1 MRVLEQRIDVVFD
14 VYKETSIKD
23 AERANRSAGTG
34 IHFKNIQPG
43 HNIQQW
49 RKLLGSSSNKAS
61 LIKFLVEEWKKPQHR
76 EKLEG
81 KELYVTCEQLCF
93 KITKEQWEEAP
104 ELKSSQ
110 EEADTRLLLHALH
123 AAESGYKSVI
133 ITAEDTDVMVL
144 CLGMCHKIP
153 SHLFQKCGTKNRTR
167 FLDITTLSRTLGG
180 SVCDSL
186 IGMHAF
192 TGCDTVS
199 AFAGRGR

>member
-1 MRVLEQRIDVVFD
+1 MLCL
-14 VYKETSIKD
+14 TSTRRHPSKN
-23 AERANRSAGTG
+23 AERANKSAGTG

-49 RKLLGSSSNKAS
+49 RKLLGSSPTRQVSSN
-61 LIKFLVEEWKKPQHR
+61 FLVEEWKKPQHR

-104 ELKSSQ
+104 ELKSKSRRSRH
-110 EEADTRLLLHALH
+110 TPPSPRTH

-144 CLGMCHKIP
+144 CLGMCTRSIPPVPEVRDEEPGKIP
-153 SHLFQKCGTKNRTR
+153 GYHHTEPY
-167 FLDITTLSRTLGG
+167 
-180 SVCDSL
+180 
-186 IGMHAF
+186 
-192 TGCDTVS
+192 TGRQRV
-199 AFAGRGR
+199 